1 MSCSGQ
7 NTTVLLFFLSSVIQK
22 RHSFVIIAS
31 PFLHLE
37 IMCTCIL
44 MQIEEAYK
52 PFPTLGLVSAAAENE
67 AEVY

>member
-1 MSCSGQ
+1 ML
-7 NTTVLLFFLSSVIQK
+7 NTDPTWTTSQFL
-22 RHSFVIIAS
+22 S

-52 PFPTLGLVSAAAENE
+52 PFPTLGLVYAAAENE
-67 AEVY
+67 AEVYWSVICEK